1 MEKQASNLPKVV
13 LKTTFQ
19 LPIYIFLL
27 LSTTFVKAQDI
38 SLANGKQY
46 TLGEIEV
53 TGTTTYNKSTIIT
66 YTGLR
71 KGELI
76 YLPGDKI
83 SKVVKKLW
91 DLGLFKDINFYIT
104 KVEDNVADLELQITQ
119 VPVLNEVRVD
129 GVSKSKKAL
138 FLKDND
144 LKKGT
149 KVTENLITTTKNY
162 IKKSYKDKGYLNTKV
177 LINTSEVKDTVN
189 SNAVN
194 MVVRVDK
201 AERVKIDS
209 ISIVGNDKISDRKI
223 RKYLKKTKQKNPFRF
238 WKRSKYIVEDYEEGK
253 EKIIEKY
260 KEKGY
265 RDARIVSDT
274 IIKGEQDIA
283 LQLNIEEGNRYY
295 FGDITFIGNSVYTDE
310 QLAKQLVLK
319 KGDVYNG
326 VQLEK
331 RISDPTRPD
340 ANDITNLYQNNGYF
354 FSRVN
359 PVEVNVQN
367 DTIDFELR
375 ITEGKLTRFDRITA
389 VGNTKTNDHVLFRN
403 IRTRPGEVYSKEKII
418 RTLRELGQTNFF
430 DTEQL
435 NPNIKNPDPNAGTI
449 DIEYSVV
456 EKGASQFELQ
466 GGFGGTGF
474 IGTLGLSF
482 NNFSIKNIFNKKSYQ
497 PLPSGDGQSLAL
509 RAQVS
514 QSFRTYSLS
523 FVEPWLGGKKPYQL
537 SVSFQHRNQFRFN
550 FNTREVDRNQSFLL
564 TGGRIGIAKRLS
576 WPDDFFTLSQSIG
589 YNYYDLNN
597 FQFGLFTFG
606 DGSSNDLN
614 YTFGLS
620 RNNTSISPIFPVSGS
635 NLSFSFKTSFPY
647 SLFQSTDWG
656 ALRAERAKELDAVG
670 GTTNNGQVIPQRV
683 SEIDQQRFKWLEYY
697 KVDFSGDWYTSLP
710 KKFVL
715 RSSFRFGFLGAYNS
729 DKGEIPFERF
739 QLGGSGL
746 GGNNS
751 GLASVENISLRG
763 YPDGRV
769 VANSRDL
776 APDSVLN
783 EGASTI
789 FNKFSLELRYPISLK
804 PSATIY
810 GLTFLEGG
818 AAYDNFKQFNPFQL
832 NRSAGLGIRIFL
844 PAFGLLGIDQAFGFD
859 PLRGESGAHGWETH
873 FVLGQQF

>member
-1 MEKQASNLPKVV
+1 MEKQASKFLKVV
-13 LKTTFQ
+13 SQTTSQ
-19 LPIYIFLL
+19 LPIYIFLI
-27 LSTTFVKAQDI
+27 LSIINLNAQDI

-46 TLGEIEV
+46 KLGKIEV
-53 TGTTTYNKSTIIT
+53 TGTTTYNKSTIVS

-71 KGELI
+71 EGELI

-104 KVEDNVADLELQITQ
+104 NIEGNVADLELHVTQ
-119 VPVLNEVRVD
+119 VPVLNNVRID
-129 GVSKSKKAL
+129 GVTKSKRAL
-138 FLKDND
+138 FIKDND
-144 LKKGT
+144 LNKGT

-162 IKKSYKDKGYLNTKV
+162 IKKNYKEKGYLNTKV
-177 LINTSEVKDTVN
+177 LINTSEVNDSVAE
-189 SNAVN
+189 NAVN

-209 ISIVGNDKISDRKI
+209 ISIVGNEKISDKKI

-238 WKRSKYIVEDYEEGK
+238 WKRSKYIAADYAEGK

-265 RDARIVSDT
+265 RDARIISDT
-274 IIKGEQDIA
+274 IIKGEKDIA
-283 LQLNIEEGNRYY
+283 LQLKVEEGNRYY
-295 FGDITFIGNSVYTDE
+295 FGDISFIGNSVYTDE

-326 VQLEK
+326 VLLEK
-331 RISDPTRPD
+331 RISDPSRPD

-375 ITEGKLTRFDRITA
+375 ITEGKLTRFDRIT
-389 VGNTKTNDHVLFRN
+389 VSGNTKTNDHVLFRN

-435 NPNIKNPDPNAGTI
+435 TPNIKNPDPNAGTI
-449 DIEYSVV
+449 DIDYSVV

-482 NNFSIKNIFNKKSYQ
+482 NNFSIKNIFNKASYQ
-497 PLPSGDGQSLAL
+497 PLPSGDGQSLSI

-514 QSFRTYSLS
+514 QTFRVYSLS
-523 FVEPWLGGKKPYQL
+523 FVEPWLGGKKPYQF
-537 SVSFQHRNQFRFN
+537 SVSFQHRNQFRFDP
-550 FNTREVDRNQSFLL
+550 FTREADRSQSFLL
-564 TGGRIGIAKRLS
+564 TGGRVGIAKRLS

-589 YNYYDLNN
+589 YNFYDLNN
-597 FQFGLFTFG
+597 FQFGAFTFG
-606 DGSSNDLN
+606 NGRSNDLN
-614 YTFGLS
+614 YTFGIS

-635 NLSFSFKTSFPY
+635 NISFTFKTSFPY
-647 SLFQSTDWG
+647 SLFQSTDWE
-656 ALRAERAKELDAVG
+656 ALREERIKEVNAIG
-670 GTTNNGQVIPQRV
+670 GRIAGQRIPQRV
-683 SEIDQQRFKWLEYY
+683 SEIDQERFRFLEYY
-697 KVDFSGDWYTSLP
+697 KFDLSGDWYTSLP

-715 RSSFRFGFLGAYNS
+715 RTAFRFGLLGAYNS
-729 DKGEIPFERF
+729 DKGVIPFERY

-746 GGNNS
+746 GGNQS
-751 GLASVENISLRG
+751 GLGFIENVALRG

-769 VANSRDL
+769 VATSTDL
-776 APDSVLN
+776 SPDAIVN
-783 EGASTI
+783 EGGAPLY
-789 FNKFSLELRYPISLK
+789 NKFSLELRYPISLK

-810 GLTFLEGG
+810 GLTFLEAG
-818 AAYDNFKQFNPFQL
+818 AAYDSFRQYNPFQL
-832 NRSAGLGIRIFL
+832 KRAAGLGIRIFL

-859 PLRGESGAHGWETH
+859 PLNGENSPHGWETH

>member
-1 MEKQASNLPKVV
+1 MEKQASNSPKAVI
-13 LKTTFQ
+13 KTAFQ
-19 LPIYIFLL
+19 LPIFTLLFLL
-27 LSTTFVKAQDI
+27 ITTISKAQDV

-46 TLGEIEV
+46 TLGKIEV
-53 TGTTTYNKSTIIT
+53 TGTTTYSKSTIIS

-83 SKVVKKLW
+83 SRVVKKLW

-104 KVEDNVADLELQITQ
+104 NVEGNVADIELQIIQ
-119 VPVLNEVRVD
+119 VPVLNEVRID
-129 GVSKSKKAL
+129 GVSKSKKSL

-149 KVTENLITTTKNY
+149 KITENLITNTKNY
-162 IKKSYKDKGYLNTKV
+162 IKKTYRDKGYLNTKV
-177 LINTSEVKDTVN
+177 LINTSEVKDTVANN
-189 SNAVN
+189 SVN

-201 AERVKIDS
+201 AERVKINKID
-209 ISIVGNDKISDRKI
+209 IVGNEKISDKKI
-223 RKYLKKTKQKNPFRF
+223 RKYLKKTKRKNPLRF
-238 WKRSKYIVEDYEEGK
+238 WKRSKFIAEDYKEGK

-265 RDARIVSDT
+265 RDARIVSDSV
-274 IIKGEQDIA
+274 IKGEDNIA
-283 LQLNIEEGNRYY
+283 LQLNIEEGKKYY
-295 FGDITFIGNSVYTDE
+295 FGDITFIGNSAYTDR
-310 QLAKQLVLK
+310 QLAKQLILK

-326 VQLEK
+326 VLLEK
-331 RISDPTRPD
+331 RISDPSRPD

-375 ITEGKLTRFDRITA
+375 ITEGKLTRFDRIT
-389 VGNTKTNDHVLFRN
+389 VTGNTKTNDHVLFRN
-403 IRTRPGEVYSKEKII
+403 IRTRPGEVYSKQKII

-449 DIEYSVV
+449 DIDYSVV

-497 PLPSGDGQSLAL
+497 PLPSGDGQSLSL

-523 FVEPWLGGKKPYQL
+523 FVEPWLGGKKPFQL

-550 FNTREVDRNQSFLL
+550 FQTREVDRNQSFLL

-606 DGSSNDLN
+606 NGSSNDLN
-614 YTFGLS
+614 YTFGIS

-635 NLSFSFKTSFPY
+635 NLSFTFKTSFPY
-647 SLFQSTDWG
+647 SLFQDTDWS
-656 ALRAERAKELDAVG
+656 ALRVERAKELAAFRG
-670 GTTNNGQVIPQRV
+670 QGTPARV
-683 SEIDQQRFKWLEYY
+683 SEIDQERFKWLEYY
-697 KVDFSGDWYTSLP
+697 KVGFSGDWYTSLT

-715 RSSFRFGFLGAYNS
+715 RSSFNFGFLGSYNT
-729 DKGEIPFERF
+729 DKGDIPFERF

-751 GLASVENISLRG
+751 GLASVENIALRG
-763 YPDGRV
+763 YPDGSV
-769 VANSRDL
+769 VATSTDL
-776 APDSVLN
+776 APDSIVN
-783 EGASTI
+783 VGPSTI
-789 FNKFSLELRYPISLK
+789 YNKFSLELRYPISLK
-804 PSATIY
+804 PSATVY

-818 AAYDNFKQFNPFQL
+818 AAYNNFRQFNPFQL

-844 PAFGLLGIDQAFGFD
+844 PAFGLLGIDQAYGFD
-859 PLRGESGAHGWETH
+859 PLTRESGAHGWETH